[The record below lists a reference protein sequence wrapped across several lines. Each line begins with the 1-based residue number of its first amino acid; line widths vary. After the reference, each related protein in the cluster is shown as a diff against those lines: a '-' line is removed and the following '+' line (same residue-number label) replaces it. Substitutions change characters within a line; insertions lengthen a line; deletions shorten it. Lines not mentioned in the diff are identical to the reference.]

1 MKIKLTYSMVYD
13 IDKLMPE
20 IKASAMDYPV
30 TSATIEEFIT
40 DRFISPQLV
49 DTHKDAVLSMEYVT
63 DEVNA

>member
-1 MKIKLTYSMVYD
+1 MKIKLTYSMTYD

-40 DRFISPQLV
+40 DRFISPKLI
-49 DTHKDAVLSMEYVT
+49 DTNRDAVLSMEYVT